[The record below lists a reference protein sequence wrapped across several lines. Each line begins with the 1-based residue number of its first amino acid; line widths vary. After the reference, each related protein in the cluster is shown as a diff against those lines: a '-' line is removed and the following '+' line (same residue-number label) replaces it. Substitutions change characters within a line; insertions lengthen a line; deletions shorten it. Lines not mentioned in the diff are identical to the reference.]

1 MAMFRA
7 YYLLRKKFN
16 RNIDICWVDEIILIL
31 KNTFIL
37 DDKTILNIRNKI
49 LKIYKKSLNN
59 IKLKKIINE

>member
-1 MAMFRA
+1 MAIFRA

-16 RNIDICWVDEIILIL
+16 RNIDICWVDKIILIL

-37 DDKTILNIRNKI
+37 DDKTILNIKNKI

-59 IKLKKIINE
+59 IKLKKNNK